1 VPHARPGETAVTIS
15 DERVFPVLLS
25 GGAGV
30 RLWPLSRED
39 SPKQLIR
46 LMEGRTLFQQAVLR
60 ATDSDLFAPVM
71 VIAGADHRFMVA
83 AQLQE
88 AGGVNARIVL
98 EPMGRNTA
106 PAVALAALLV
116 AEVAPD
122 RLLLLMPA
130 DHLISDVAAFRAT
143 VRSAVPAARRGL
155 VTLFGIQPNEPAT
168 GYGYIRLGDPVP
180 DAGCA
185 RNVAA
190 FVEKP
195 DRTKAEDYLASG
207 NYLWNSGIV
216 LATAATLLRQFSAHA
231 PDLTAPVRAAL
242 SGATRD
248 ADFVRLDADAYAS
261 CRSIS
266 FDHAVL
272 ERGDG
277 VAVVPASFGWRD
289 VGSWAS
295 LWEASE
301 HDADGNAVIGNV
313 IAEATKAS
321 YLRSEG
327 PLVATLGVEGLVVV
341 ATKDV
346 VLVAAKGRDQE
357 IRGVV
362 ERLRMRRDGDA

>member
-1 VPHARPGETAVTIS
+1 MTIG
-15 DERVFPVLLS
+15 DARVFPVLLS

-60 ATDSDLFAPVM
+60 ATDSDLFAPPT
-71 VIAGADHRFMVA
+71 VIAGEDHRFMVA

-88 AGGVNARIVL
+88 AGGADARIVL
-98 EPMGRNTA
+98 EPVGRNTA
-106 PAVALAALLV
+106 PAAALAALLV
-116 AEVAPD
+116 AEADADGLV
-122 RLLLLMPA
+122 LLMPA
-130 DHLISDVAAFRAT
+130 DHLISDVAAFHQT
-143 VRSAVPAARRGL
+143 VRNAMPAARRGL
-155 VTLFGIQPNEPAT
+155 VTLFGIRPNEPAT
-168 GYGYIRLGDPVP
+168 GYGYIRRGEAIA

-195 DRTKAEDYLASG
+195 DRATAEAYLASG
-207 NYLWNSGIV
+207 DYLWNSGIV

-231 PDLTAPVRAAL
+231 RDLTAPVRAAL
-242 SGATRD
+242 KDATHD
-248 ADFVRLDADAYAS
+248 ADFVRLDADAYAR
-261 CRSIS
+261 CRAIS

-272 ERGDG
+272 ERNDG

-301 HDADGNAVIGNV
+301 HDPDGNAIIGNV
-313 IAEATKAS
+313 IAEATTDS
-321 YLRSEG
+321 YVRSEG
-327 PLVATLGVEGLVVV
+327 PLVATLGVEGLIVV

-357 IRGVV
+357 IRNVV
-362 ERLRMRRDGDA
+362 ERLRMRRDGNA